1 MTTLHGDKKIT
12 MRLSAKEWFAF
23 LVVVVSVAG
32 TGAAFYRK
40 ASETADEL
48 KQYKQAVDQKLAEI
62 AENVAFIRGKL
73 EK

>member
-1 MTTLHGDKKIT
+1 MTTLHGDKRIT

-23 LVVVVSVAG
+23 FVAVVSVAG
-32 TGAAFYRK
+32 TGAAFYQK

-62 AENVAFIRGKL
+62 AEDVAFIRGRM